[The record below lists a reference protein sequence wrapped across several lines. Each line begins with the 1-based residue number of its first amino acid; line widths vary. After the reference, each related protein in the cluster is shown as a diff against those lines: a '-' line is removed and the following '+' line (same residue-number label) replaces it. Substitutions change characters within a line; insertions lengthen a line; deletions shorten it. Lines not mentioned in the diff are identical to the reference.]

1 MLADRVSDIL
11 SLTGQSLKSLVKL
24 AIQSQQPSIKNS
36 DHNGKRLII
45 LGNGPSLADN
55 LANDMDILLSN
66 DTLSVNFA
74 ANTPEFI
81 SPNTIC
87 LWTRIFF
94 RVHHLILMSQNSS
107 GTSTMRWIGT

>member
-74 ANTPEFI
+74 DRK
-81 SPNTIC
+81 S
-87 LWTRIFF
+87 
-94 RVHHLILMSQNSS
+94 VV
-107 GTSTMRWIGT
+107 

>member
-55 LANDMDILLSN
+55 LANDMDILLP
-66 DTLSVNFA
+66 T
-74 ANTPEFI
+74 TPY
-81 SPNTIC
+81 
-87 LWTRIFF
+87 L
-94 RVHHLILMSQNSS
+94 LILPPTPPSS
-107 GTSTMRWIGT
+107 